1 MRVYKREK
9 KKKVAN
15 KKSYFN
21 TCAVNQLYILM
32 YVLFFLSKK
41 NKVQLDA
48 RMNDTYQVI
57 LKLVFNNLFFFFFF
71 FFRKKWRQK
80 KKPSS
85 FKIWLDKELLRKDK

>member
-71 FFRKKWRQK
+71 FLEKNGAK
-80 KKPSS
+80 KKSQAALKYGS
-85 FKIWLDKELLRKDK
+85 TKSC